1 MGDLIEYKVVREY
14 IDGKRGK
21 RNKTLY
27 RWDDDEQLT
36 IDGLYMHLGPG
47 YPGMQRVLS
56 ARKTGDKN
64 DE

>member
-1 MGDLIEYKVVREY
+1 MGELIEYKVVREY
-14 IDGKRGK
+14 LDGKRGK

-27 RWDDDEQLT
+27 RWGADEQLT
-36 IDGLYMHLGPG
+36 IGGLYMHLGPG

-64 DE
+64 GE

>member
-14 IDGKRGK
+14 LDGKRGK

-27 RWDDDEQLT
+27 RWNDDEQLE
-36 IDGLYMHLGPG
+36 IGELYMHLGSG

-56 ARKTGDKN
+56 ATKINNKTD
-64 DE
+64 D

>member
-36 IDGLYMHLGPG
+36 IGGPYMHLGPG

-56 ARKTGDKN
+56 AKKTGDKT

>member
-1 MGDLIEYKVVREY
+1 MGELIEYKIVRENL
-14 IDGKRGK
+14 DGKRGK

-36 IDGLYMHLGPG
+36 IGGLYMHLGPG